1 MKLQFDKN
9 QEYQLQAIQSVI
21 DLFDGQPLS
30 NSDFEFSMA
39 DSNSGSI
46 TFTEAGV
53 GNNLALTEE
62 ELLANLIKV
71 QTNNQ
76 LRPDEISSAIEKLWY
91 NEDAEVKG
99 IVEGKTIVTDF
110 PNYSIEMETGTGKT
124 YVYLRSIY
132 ELNKVYGFKKFVI
145 VVPSV
150 AIREGVIK
158 SLQITFDH
166 FQEIY

>member
-21 DLFDGQPLS
+21 DLLEGQHLK
-30 NSDFEFSMA
+30 NSDFEFSFT

-46 TFTEAGV
+46 IFTESGV
-53 GNNLALTEE
+53 GNNLTLTGEE
-62 ELLANLIKV
+62 ITTNLIKV
-71 QTNNQ
+71 QENNNLKNGDASTQ
-76 LRPDEISSAIEKLWY
+76 LEKLWY
-91 NEDAEVKG
+91 NEDTDTKG
-99 IVEGKTIVTDF
+99 VVEGKTIVAPF
-110 PNYSIEMETGTGKT
+110 PNFSVEMETGTGKT

-150 AIREGVIK
+150 AIREGVLK
-158 SLQITFDH
+158 SLQITFEH
-166 FQEIY
+166 FQEI

>member
-21 DLFDGQPLS
+21 DLFEGQPLS

-71 QTNNQ
+71 QKANQ
-76 LRPDEISSAIEKLWY
+76 LRPDEISTAIEKIWY

-99 IVEGKTIVTDF
+99 RSEERRVGKEV
-110 PNYSIEMETGTGKT
+110 
-124 YVYLRSIY
+124 R
-132 ELNKVYGFKKFVI
+132 
-145 VVPSV
+145 
-150 AIREGVIK
+150 
-158 SLQITFDH
+158 
-166 FQEIY
+166 